1 MIGTGNLRD
10 VTEGANGAYSA
21 GPGYDLVT
29 GVGVPLVNHMLPHL
43 VAQP

>member
-1 MIGTGNLRD
+1 MTVGHNSYAPLTGFN
-10 VTEGANGAYSA
+10 A

-29 GVGVPLVNHMLPHL
+29 GVGAPIMSNLHPAL